1 MSREPGRAT
10 LAAIQ
15 GPRQRQ
21 GGRRMLARIHAL
33 LEGPADSRAQTVT
46 SLSVQI
52 LIVLNVL
59 AVIASTVDPI
69 RVRYQTFLSAF
80 EVLSVTVF
88 AIEYLLRL
96 ASCTRDPRYARPLSG
111 RLRWAFTPL
120 AIIDLLAFA
129 PALLPLVVGLDLR
142 MLRAVRLLRILRIL
156 KLARYSK
163 AVQSLGR
170 AFSSRAPELA
180 VTGLALAIVLI
191 LASSALYYAEREV
204 QPDHFGS
211 IPEAA
216 WWGIVT
222 LTTVGYGD
230 LAPVTPL
237 GRFCAAI
244 VAILGLGLFAL
255 PAGILGS
262 AFVEQVTHG
271 RRNCPHCGKTI

>member
-1 MSREPGRAT
+1 
-10 LAAIQ
+10 
-15 GPRQRQ
+15 
-21 GGRRMLARIHAL
+21 MLDKIYRL
-33 LEGPADSRAQTVT
+33 LEGPDGTRTQTAT
-46 SLSVQI
+46 GASIQI

-59 AVIASTVDPI
+59 AVIASTVDAI
-69 RVRYQTFLSAF
+69 WVRFATLLGAF
-80 EVLSVTVF
+80 EVFSVTVF
-88 AIEYLLRL
+88 AVEYLLRL
-96 ASCTRDPRYARPLSG
+96 ASCTSDPRYRRPPLG
-111 RLRWAFTPL
+111 RIRGAFTPF
-120 AIIDLLAFA
+120 AIIDLRAVA
-129 PALLPLVVGLDLR
+129 PALLPLVFGPDLR
-142 MLRAVRLLRILRIL
+142 LLRAARLLRILRIL
-156 KLARYSK
+156 KLARYSD
-163 AVQSLGR
+163 AVRSLGR
-170 AFSSRAPELA
+170 AFSARAPELA
-180 VTGLALAIVLI
+180 VTGMALAIVLI

-237 GRFCAAI
+237 GRFCAAF

-271 RRNCPHCGKTI
+271 GHNCPHCGKPI